1 MNGLLLNG
9 GFSCMQDDGQ
19 CVFVKVDLG
28 PTNRKELDFAHYF
41 AKFDLLNFYH
51 TYSK

>member
-1 MNGLLLNG
+1 
-9 GFSCMQDDGQ
+9 MQDDGQ

-41 AKFDLLNFYH
+41 AKFDLLILSYLL
-51 TYSK
+51 KVMI